1 MAERQKVLN
10 LVSAIASGPMTTES
24 LMARFGAGNRTIKR
38 WISEGRQLGAQLKA
52 RQIEVNEE
60 GRLTGPYY
68 WEVENLEEIRPRLE
82 RWISLE
88 STASLIENRRENRH
102 D

>member
-10 LVSAIASGPMTTES
+10 LVNAIASGPMTTDS
-24 LMARFGAGNRTIKR
+24 LMARFGAGNRTVKR
-38 WISEGRQLGAQLKA
+38 WISEARQLGARLRA
-52 RQIEVNEE
+52 RRIETNEE

-68 WEVENLEEIRPRLE
+68 WEVENLEEIQPRLQH
-82 RWISLE
+82 WVSLE
-88 STASLIENRRENRH
+88 TTASLTDNAKENRH

>member
-10 LVSAIASGPMTTES
+10 LVNAIASGPMTTGS
-24 LMARFGAGNRTIKR
+24 LMTRFGAGNRTIKR
-38 WISEGRQLGAQLKA
+38 WISEGRQLGVQLRA

-68 WEVENLEEIRPRLE
+68 WEVENLEEIRPQLE
-82 RWISLE
+82 NWTQLPE
-88 STASLIENRRENRH
+88 SWRASKELK
-102 D
+102 